1 MERERQVKRTITR
14 RNFLQK
20 TLADGGRA
28 SLGFGLVVLA
38 GARKGS
44 AVNRRIKPRPRAN
57 RLPREVWI
65 ATISQNRMEAKDFE
79 EMIKKML
86 GRMEQVV
93 SYQPDIICLPEVFPF
108 ANLSSPRPPV
118 SQVAEVPI
126 GEISQPFAEFA
137 RKYHCYVVCPIY
149 TKANGRCY
157 NAAVFIDSQGRLLGE
172 YRKIHPTIGEM
183 DNGVTPGPVQPPV
196 FKTAFGIVGA
206 QICFDI
212 EWYDGWQN
220 LRKAGAEM
228 VFWPSAFAGGSV
240 VNTKAWQNKYVVVS
254 STRKDTSKICDI
266 SGEEIASTGRWNDW
280 VCAPVNLEKAFLH
293 TWPFCRRFEEVQAK
307 YGRKIR
313 IKTFHEEEW
322 TIIESRSPEVKVADV
337 LKEFDFQTHEEL
349 IQGAE
354 KRQRKY
360 RNAV

>member
-1 MERERQVKRTITR
+1 MKRTMTR
-14 RNFLQK
+14 RNFLQR
-20 TLADGGRA
+20 T
-28 SLGFGLVVLA
+28 SLGFGLAVLA
-38 GARKGS
+38 GSGKGS
-44 AVNRRIKPRPRAN
+44 AASSRIKPRPREK
-57 RLPREVWI
+57 RLPREVWV
-65 ATISQNRMEAKDFE
+65 ATISQNRMETRNYE
-79 EMIKKML
+79 QMIRKML
-86 GRMEQVV
+86 SRMEEVV

-108 ANLSSPRPPV
+108 ANLSSGRPPL
-118 SQVAEVPI
+118 SEVAEVPI
-126 GEISQPFAEFA
+126 GEISQPFAGFA
-137 RKYHCYVVCPIY
+137 RKHHCYVVCPIY
-149 TKANGRCY
+149 TKENGRYY
-157 NAAVFIDSQGRLLGE
+157 NAAVFIDNQGRLLGQ

-183 DNGVTPGPVQPPV
+183 DNGISPGPVQPPV

-266 SGEEIASTGRWNDW
+266 SGREIAGTGRWNDW

-293 TWPFCRRFEEVQAK
+293 TWPFCQRFQEVQAK

-313 IKTFHEEEW
+313 IRNFHDEEW
-322 TIIESRSPEVKVADV
+322 TIIESRSPDVKVADV
-337 LKEFDFQTHEEL
+337 MKEFDFQTHEEL
-349 IQGAE
+349 IQAAD
-354 KRQRKY
+354 KRQSKARL
-360 RNAV
+360 

>member
-1 MERERQVKRTITR
+1 MEREGEVKRMITR

-20 TLADGGRA
+20 T
-28 SLGFGLVVLA
+28 SLGFGLVALG

-44 AVNRRIKPRPRAN
+44 AANRPIKPRPRAS

-79 EMIKKML
+79 GMIKKML

-108 ANLSSPRPPV
+108 VNLSSPRPPV

-149 TKANGRCY
+149 TKEDGHCY

-228 VFWPSAFAGGSV
+228 VFWPSAFGGGSA

-293 TWPFCRRFEEVQAK
+293 TWPFCRRFQEVQAK
-307 YGRKIR
+307 YGRKIHIR
-313 IKTFHEEEW
+313 TFHEEEW
-322 TIIESRSPEVKVADV
+322 TIIESRSPDVKVSDV
-337 LKEFDFQTHEEL
+337 LREFEFQTHEEL
-349 IQGAE
+349 IQAAE
-354 KRQRKY
+354 KSQRKA
-360 RNAV
+360 RPQL

>member
-1 MERERQVKRTITR
+1 MGKGKKVKRTITR
-14 RNFLQK
+14 RNFLKK
-20 TLADGGRA
+20 T
-28 SLGFGLVVLA
+28 SFGFGLAFLA
-38 GARKGS
+38 GARKGTT
-44 AVNRRIKPRPRAN
+44 ANPRNKPRPREK

-65 ATISQNRMEAKDFE
+65 ATISQNRMEAKGFE
-79 EMIKKML
+79 EMIRRML
-86 GRMEQVV
+86 SRMEEVV

-108 ANLSSPRPPV
+108 DNLSSGRPAV

-137 RKYHCYVVCPIY
+137 QKHNCYVVCPIY
-149 TKANGRCY
+149 TKENDRYY
-157 NAAVFIDSQGRLLGE
+157 NAAVFIDHKGGLLGE
-172 YRKIHPTIGEM
+172 YRKIHPTIGEI
-183 DNGVTPGPVQPPV
+183 DNGLTPGPVQPPV

-220 LRKAGAEM
+220 LRKAGAEV
-228 VFWPSAFAGGSV
+228 VFWPSAFAGGSM

-254 STRKDTSKICDI
+254 STQKDTSKICDI

-293 TWPFCRRFEEVQAK
+293 TWPFCRRFQDVQAK
-307 YGRKIR
+307 YERKIR

-322 TIIESRSPEVKVADV
+322 TIIESCSPEVRVADV
-337 LKEFDFQTHEEL
+337 LKEFEFQTHEEL
-349 IQGAE
+349 IQAAE
-354 KRQRKY
+354 KKQRKY
-360 RNAV
+360 RK